1 MFKKFLSLSK
11 KSSDFFLQIDEDQS
25 NQETDSKTAVAA
37 KLAQQAKTVVSAAT
51 ASKTEPK
58 QKTKTQQKESPDLT
72 QEPSVV
78 KAPEPSQAVD
88 RVEQLIVN
96 AVFAKNK
103 SKTEAIESEAIESGF
118 ATDYLISKPAP
129 NRRPGASLN
138 KFKEMTRKMKVSKK

>member
-1 MFKKFLSLSK
+1 MFKRFLSLSK
-11 KSSDFFLQIDEDQS
+11 KSSDFFLQLDEDQS
-25 NQETDSKTAVAA
+25 NQETDGKTAVAA

-96 AVFAKNK
+96 AVFAKNR
-103 SKTEAIESEAIESGF
+103 SKTEAVESGF

-138 KFKEMTRKMKVSKK
+138 KFKEMTRKMKVSNK